1 MKIVHYLAT
10 DGKDPFDEWLQGLS
24 QETRAR
30 ILTRL
35 DRVEHG
41 NFGDHKIVSEGVW
54 ELRFT
59 FGPGYRVYYGRDGM
73 QLVVL
78 LGGGTKGRQARDI
91 EVAQTH
97 WTSYKREQRH
107 AN

>member
-1 MKIVHYLAT
+1 MKIVHYLTA

-24 QETRAR
+24 PETRAR